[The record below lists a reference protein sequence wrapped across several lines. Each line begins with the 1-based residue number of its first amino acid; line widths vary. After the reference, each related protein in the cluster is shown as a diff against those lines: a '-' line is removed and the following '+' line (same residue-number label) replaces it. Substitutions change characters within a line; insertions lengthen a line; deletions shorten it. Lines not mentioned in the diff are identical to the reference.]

1 MFDTIA
7 RTNGWAY
14 TLERAG
20 SVVSSVET
28 LKDDEAD
35 LAFGGISITSQ
46 RQAELEF
53 SFPIYESGLLILVRR
68 DESWSPLAFAFSHTV
83 WTSVCLLLLSLVTAG
98 HVFWAIEGSRNPQ
111 LGPRYFNAIPRAV
124 WWAGTTISTV
134 GYGDIVPMT
143 NKGRVFAMVWMFF
156 GMISVGFLSG
166 TFSSQLT
173 LAKLSKGISGP
184 LDLPGHVVGTKV
196 NSTAHHYLER
206 NGVTTRAVKFMS
218 TAYDLLADGEV
229 DAIVFDGP
237 SLLYY
242 VVREGLKRGFRIVQ
256 PPFETQQYGILCR
269 KVGLAK
275 GIDIP
280 LLQMRED
287 YRYSALQAHWFG
299 QNEEIYKDVQHERA
313 SDHTLNFFLY
323 GLTGSLFIV
332 TMAIYYLRNER
343 LIDEKWFRGFD
354 LTPHRAGRPPA
365 QFSGRRPRHDLTL
378 DDVEDTSVDAVTS
391 TDEPKTPQGNIG
403 GGGGIDGD
411 KLQTRRMDVLTRRL
425 HLLEEKLDIMLD
437 RLEESS
443 RVMRQPSGGV

>member
-1 MFDTIA
+1 
-7 RTNGWAY
+7 
-14 TLERAG
+14 
-20 SVVSSVET
+20 
-28 LKDDEAD
+28 
-35 LAFGGISITSQ
+35 
-46 RQAELEF
+46 
-53 SFPIYESGLLILVRR
+53 
-68 DESWSPLAFAFSHTV
+68 
-83 WTSVCLLLLSLVTAG
+83 
-98 HVFWAIEGSRNPQ
+98 VFWAIEGSRNPQ